1 MCAITLS
8 EKGSKR
14 VSTEPPSGVKNTRAQ
29 SAGCAAG
36 SPRSAGGATAAAAAA
51 AAAGGEAALPRFTAG
66 GAGEVGSL
74 REAAGELTGAPR
86 AGVATAAADGTEEMR
101 PGVLARPGVVNMSDA
116 ASFEREAI
124 GTGCFISVSRRER
137 RTVTFRTFGLLIK
150 TGF

>member
-14 VSTEPPSGVKNTRAQ
+14 VSTDPPSGVKNTRAQ

-66 GAGEVGSL
+66 GAGEVGSD
-74 REAAGELTGAPR
+74 AAGEVTGAPR

-124 GTGCFISVSRRER
+124 GTRLLFFRADETPDA
-137 RTVTFRTFGLLIK
+137 RT
-150 TGF
+150 